1 MGSAASKPA
10 KSAAQAA
17 SRRQYPKKPSAPPTS
32 SPASAAPRSQPHTTP
47 RSQQPQAP
55 PAPPPSNNIN
65 QTGPTYHS
73 KEQPSTS
80 KSNAI
85 DLDGRDPDFAASLR
99 HIGPVN
105 PHPTFS
111 NSSVFPTRQG
121 APQQQHQQP
130 GRASTVFP
138 PATNPALLTVTARQQ
153 LTKAAEQET
162 DALGRSNFAGREFL
176 DTMTIRQVLN
186 MRDRQGLPPR
196 EIERLLRLKKGVVER
211 LGEKGIV
218 GVA

>member
-17 SRRQYPKKPSAPPTS
+17 SRRQYPKKPSAPPAP

-47 RSQQPQAP
+47 RPQQQPP
-55 PAPPPSNNIN
+55 PAPASAPKNNN
-65 QTGPTYHS
+65 TGPTYHS

-111 NSSVFPTRQG
+111 NTSVFPTRQG

-130 GRASTVFP
+130 GSASTVFP